1 MAYENLAQVYDR
13 IMTEDV
19 DYHQWAEYCSKLFQ
33 DAGCPGKKIV
43 DLGCGTGGI
52 TLEMQRLG
60 WQMCGVDL
68 SQAMLKQVEDRFKA
82 ANADIKLFH
91 QDITKLDLP
100 FKADGALATFDTFN
114 YLCCKED
121 VLACLKQIYTMLNP
135 QGILVF
141 DYNTFFKLA
150 DILGDN
156 TYSYYSDDV
165 VYIWENN
172 FDVEEKICE
181 MELTFF
187 IKQPNG
193 LYERTTEKHRQKAY
207 TLKEWQEM
215 LEECKFTF
223 LAAFDQLT
231 AETIAEEEFEEKIF
245 VVARKTSQGLEG

>member
-1 MAYENLAQVYDR
+1 MAYENLAQVYDK

-19 DYHQWAEYCSKLFQ
+19 DYRQWAEYCSELFKN
-33 DAGCPGKKIV
+33 AHCPGKKIV

-52 TLEMQRLG
+52 TLEMHHLG

-68 SQAMLKQVEDRFKA
+68 SKAMLKQAEERFKA

-100 FKADGALATFDTFN
+100 FKVDGALATFDAFN
-114 YLCCKED
+114 YLCTKAD
-121 VLACLKQIYTMLNP
+121 ILACLKRVYALLNP
-135 QGILVF
+135 QGVLIF
-141 DYNTFFKLA
+141 DCNTFFKLA

-165 VYIWENN
+165 VYIWENT
-172 FDVEEKICE
+172 FDAEEKICE

-187 IKQPNG
+187 IKQPGG
-193 LYERTTEKHRQKAY
+193 LYERTAEKHRQKAY
-207 TLKEWQEM
+207 ALNEWQEM
-215 LEECKFTF
+215 LKEAKFTF

-231 AETIAEEEFEEKIF
+231 TEEIAEEEFEEKIF
-245 VVARKTSQGLEG
+245 VVARKMSQGLEG